1 MRTALALLVAAAGV
15 LPASVP
21 AHAQMP
27 AKVEACAKTTIVRI
41 GTRFS
46 DKLVKPKGD
55 GIDEGTSVELKNGVY
70 GISYQYIEA
79 IGGSKIGDTVITCLV
94 SLPRNCPKGDD
105 RGRFYTTTN
114 LRTQE
119 AWSLPDSQHMC
130 GGA

>member
-1 MRTALALLVAAAGV
+1 
-15 LPASVP
+15 
-21 AHAQMP
+21 MP
-27 AKVEACAKTTIVRI
+27 SKVGECGKTTIVGI

-55 GIDEGTSVELKNGVY
+55 AMDEGTSVALQNGVY
-70 GISYQYIEA
+70 GVSYEYVEA
-79 IGGSKIGDTVITCLV
+79 LGRSKVGDPVITCLV
-94 SLPRNCPKGDD
+94 SLPKNCPEGDD
-105 RGRFYTTTN
+105 RGKFYTTTN